1 MATDEPTGA
10 RILTLHNLAW
20 LFNFVEN
27 IRKAINENKF
37 NEFRKETLDIWA

>member
-20 LFNFVEN
+20 LINFVE
-27 IRKAINENKF
+27 RMRTSINENEF
-37 NEFRKETLDIWA
+37 DQFRKETLDIWS

>member
-20 LFNFVEN
+20 LFNFVERMGTS
-27 IRKAINENKF
+27 IKENEF
-37 NEFRKETLDIWA
+37 NNFRKETLDIWS